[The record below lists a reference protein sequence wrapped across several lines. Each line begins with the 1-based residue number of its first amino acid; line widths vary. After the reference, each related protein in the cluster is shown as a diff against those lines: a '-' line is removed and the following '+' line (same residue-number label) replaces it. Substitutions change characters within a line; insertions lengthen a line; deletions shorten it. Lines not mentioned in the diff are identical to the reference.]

1 MALIKAHT
9 AGSKLKISGCFE
21 ILFNPSYVIF
31 FALICYVAVS
41 NTVLQTCT
49 SIKYFYSSVSQTDY
63 PVLENVMK
71 SIAKEKQDF
80 IRLEMT
86 KEDLLK
92 MFEVSVDFELVN
104 ICL

>member
-1 MALIKAHT
+1 M
-9 AGSKLKISGCFE
+9 
-21 ILFNPSYVIF
+21 N
-31 FALICYVAVS
+31 
-41 NTVLQTCT
+41 
-49 SIKYFYSSVSQTDY
+49 FYSSVSQTDY

-92 MFEVSVDFELVN
+92 MFEVSINGELVN